1 MVKHAQKISQQQ
13 PTNCFSVF
21 DHFVGL
27 KLNGFIQMSWTNK
40 SYQVSLPKFNLS
52 EHLEHLYQNIHNQ
65 HFYSCFSGFHI
76 FLQISAKMFYGKLR
90 SYWFYKV
97 LQNKLFIMIF
107 MGISMNLLW
116 FGINLVDI
124 TTIFAWKSW
133 KRDFDRSIYWGK
145 SLSNW
150 LISPQCCILYRNQ
163 LIVSLSKMN
172 GWFLFGIQN

>member
-1 MVKHAQKISQQQ
+1 MGSYRCREKISPIKSPYQSL
-13 PTNCFSVF
+13 TCLSIWSTSIKTFIISIFIHVLVVF
-21 DHFVGL
+21 IL
-27 KLNGFIQMSWTNK
+27 
-40 SYQVSLPKFNLS
+40 
-52 EHLEHLYQNIHNQ
+52 
-65 HFYSCFSGFHI
+65 